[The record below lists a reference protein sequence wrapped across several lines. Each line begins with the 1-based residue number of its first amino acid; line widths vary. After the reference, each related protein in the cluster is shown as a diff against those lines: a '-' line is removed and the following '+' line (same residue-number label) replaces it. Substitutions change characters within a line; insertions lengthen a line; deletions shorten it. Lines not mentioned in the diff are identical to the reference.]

1 MERVRHDLLRH
12 DLARRE
18 AENQLK
24 IFKVLNELED
34 RYFIRD
40 VQSRTKRF
48 ESVLEKMIRTGRPYD
63 TFDDLAGVRVIL
75 DYLSDFDQVISFIQ
89 SNKTF
94 RLVKMDDQVHQAG
107 YGGYRGYHIT
117 VEVLA
122 PYLEDNGRFPLCE
135 IQIRTSYQ
143 DSWSTKTHELTYKRE
158 PDIPGNLL
166 SLVELLSDQLFTA
179 DRQSEILRKSIEDY
193 ILQRE
198 RNREERRQAD
208 DERRSEQAVT
218 K

>member
-1 MERVRHDLLRH
+1 MY
-12 DLARRE
+12 
-18 AENQLK
+18 QT
-24 IFKVLNELED
+24 
-34 RYFIRD
+34 Y
-40 VQSRTKRF
+40 
-48 ESVLEKMIRTGRPYD
+48 
-63 TFDDLAGVRVIL
+63 RVIL

-94 RLVKMDDQVHQAG
+94 KLIKMDDKVHQAG

-122 PYLEDNGRFPLCE
+122 PYLVEDGRFPLCE

-143 DSWSTKTHELTYKRE
+143 DSWSTKTHELTYKRDPGI
-158 PDIPGNLL
+158 PDHLL

-179 DRQSEILRKSIEDY
+179 DRQSEILRKTIETY
-193 ILQRE
+193 IQQGE
-198 RNREERRQAD
+198 RKGEERHHA
-208 DERRSEQAVT
+208 ENEQSPKEPIA